1 MFELIQLEQL
11 LAIDKYKTL
20 SKASEKLLISQPALS
35 RSIQRLEDELQIS
48 LFTRQKNKITF
59 NENGKLALEYA
70 KKIID
75 ASYEMKERLLEFDR
89 SHHTINIGSCAPAP
103 MWKLAP
109 EISNLFPDFTISSEM
124 KTSEELING
133 LKDNTYQIIIT
144 ADKIAIPNT
153 ITHKYC
159 NEHLFV
165 SLPPAHPLA
174 EHKTLSLS
182 ELNGQSVLILSDIGL
197 WYDICKA
204 KMPDSMFLIQKE
216 VSALNELRRTSA
228 LPSFAT
234 NLTSSKNNSEN
245 RILIPLTDPEV
256 NITFY
261 INYKKSYEKQ
271 FKSIINSLT
280 I

>member
-11 LAIDKYKTL
+11 LAIDQYKTL
-20 SKASEKLLISQPALS
+20 SKASEMLLISQPALS
-35 RSIQRLEDELQIS
+35 RSMQRLEDELQLS

-70 KKIID
+70 KKIINT
-75 ASYEMKERLLEFDR
+75 SYEMKERLLEFDR
-89 SHHTINIGSCAPAP
+89 SHHTINLGSCAPAP

-109 EISNLFPDFTISSEM
+109 EISNLFPDFTISSEI
-124 KTSEELING
+124 KTQKELIKG
-133 LKDNTYQIIIT
+133 LKDNTYEIIIT
-144 ADKIAIPNT
+144 ADEISASDIMS
-153 ITHKYC
+153 HEYC
-159 NEHLFV
+159 NERLFV

-174 EHKTLSLS
+174 ERKTLSLS
-182 ELNGQSVLILSDIGL
+182 ELNGQSVLMLSDIGL

-234 NLTSSKNNSEN
+234 NLTNSKNNNEN
-245 RILIPLTDPEV
+245 RVLIPLTDSEV

-261 INYKKSYEKQ
+261 INYKKTYKKQ
-271 FKSIINSLT
+271 FEALINSLT
-280 I
+280 A